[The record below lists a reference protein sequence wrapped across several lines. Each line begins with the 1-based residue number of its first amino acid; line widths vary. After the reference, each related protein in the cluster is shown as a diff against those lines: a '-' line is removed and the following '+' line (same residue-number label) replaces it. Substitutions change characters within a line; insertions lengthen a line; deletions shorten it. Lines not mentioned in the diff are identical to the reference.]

1 MHPCS
6 TLAPDCH
13 ALRSVL
19 RSLIFVCLSFILVAC
34 GDGPL
39 LRQES
44 FVFGTRV
51 EVVTQGAPEAQA
63 QEAIAAVLR
72 EFDRLHRT
80 YHAWQPSELTSLNQA
95 LAHGEAASVT
105 PEMLGLIQSA
115 QTYAEL
121 GEQLF
126 DPAIGNLI
134 QLWGFHSDAF
144 VARLADPEALRKF
157 IASRPRMSD
166 VHIKGNQVS
175 SSNPAV
181 ALDFGGI
188 AKGWALDKAAA
199 ILREHGIHN
208 ALINIGGNVMALGS
222 KGQQPWAV
230 GIQHPRNSGP
240 LATLALYDGEAIGTS
255 GDYQRFF
262 DLDGRRYSHLLD
274 PRTGEPARHTQA
286 VTVLITPRANAGML
300 SDVASKPV
308 FLAGPEWRS
317 MAHRFNVTHVLRVD
331 DAGKITLSTDMR
343 ARLRWAQ
350 GVEPGE
356 VLE

>member
-1 MHPCS
+1 MPACS
-6 TLAPDCH
+6 PLLSVGHILRHLLCICLISLLAG
-13 ALRSVL
+13 
-19 RSLIFVCLSFILVAC
+19 C

-39 LRQES
+39 VRQES

-63 QEAIAAVLR
+63 RDAIAAVLR

-80 YHAWQPSELTSLNQA
+80 YHAWQPSELTRLNEA
-95 LAHGEAASVT
+95 LARGETASVQ
-105 PEMLGLIQSA
+105 PEMLGLIRSA
-115 QTYAEL
+115 QTYSEL
-121 GEQLF
+121 GEHLF
-126 DPAIGNLI
+126 NPAIGRLI
-134 QLWGFHSDAF
+134 QLWGFHSDTF
-144 VARLADPEALRKF
+144 VARLPAPEALRQ
-157 IASRPRMSD
+157 AVATQPHMSD
-166 VHIKGNQVS
+166 LQIDGNQIRS
-175 SSNPAV
+175 RNPAV

-222 KGQQPWAV
+222 KGKQPWTV
-230 GIQHPRNSGP
+230 GIQHPRASGP

-262 DLDGRRYSHLLD
+262 DLNGQRYSHLLD

-286 VTVLITPRANAGML
+286 VTVLITPRPDAGML

-308 FLAGPEWRS
+308 FLAADEWRS
-317 MAHRFNVTHVLRVD
+317 MARRFGVAHVLRVD
-331 DAGKITLSTDMR
+331 GQGKIMLSTDMR

>member
-1 MHPCS
+1 MPPCS
-6 TLAPDCH
+6 TSALAYSS
-13 ALRSVL
+13 LRSSL
-19 RSLIFVCLSFILVAC
+19 RSLLLTCLSCVLVAC
-34 GDGPL
+34 GDGPV

-95 LAHGEAASVT
+95 LARGETATVT
-105 PEMLGLIQSA
+105 PEMLGLIESA

-121 GEQLF
+121 GDHLF

-134 QLWGFHSDAF
+134 QLWGFHTDTF
-144 VARLADPEALRKF
+144 VARLPDPEALRKL
-157 IASRPRMSD
+157 IAARPRMSD
-166 VHIKGNQVS
+166 LQIKGNQVS
-175 SSNPAV
+175 SRNPAV

-199 ILREHGIHN
+199 ILHEHGIHN

-222 KGQQPWAV
+222 KGKQPWTV

-308 FLAGPEWRS
+308 FLAGTDWRN
-317 MAHRFNVTHVLRVD
+317 MARRFNVAHVLRVD